1 MSHVDIA
8 TFDLHTT
15 WLPY

>member
-15 WLPY
+15 CVPY